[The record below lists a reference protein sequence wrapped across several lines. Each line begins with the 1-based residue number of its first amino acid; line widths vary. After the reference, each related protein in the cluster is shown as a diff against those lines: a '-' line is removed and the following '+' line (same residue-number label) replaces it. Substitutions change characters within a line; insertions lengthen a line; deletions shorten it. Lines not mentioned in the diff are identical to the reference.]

1 MTLLYG
7 TILGELLNR
16 VSTIER
22 CLAVKGLLNPELRVN
37 DGLNVIIEDEEET
50 KEERCDQKDE
60 DVPHGRGNDP
70 GV

>member
-50 KEERCDQKDE
+50 KEERCDYEEE
-60 DVPHGRGNDP
+60 DVLPWGENDP
-70 GV
+70 GA